1 MYEDLIGEFL
11 KIPAESEIRYNL
23 DRISDAARFAADS
36 HHGQLRKSGEPYIIH
51 PLEVAK
57 ILISYGMDESCIIAS
72 LLHDVI
78 EDTSVTQAQLGERF
92 TPEIAEL
99 VDGVTKLGRINYT
112 SKEEQQ
118 VESIRKMLLAMA
130 KDIRVIMI
138 KLADRLHNMR
148 TLEYQT
154 EDKKRSKA
162 IETLEVYAPLA
173 HRLGIQNLKTELEDI
188 ALKYIDPIGYDEIVN
203 DLEVFHEN
211 NERFTRIK
219 NIITETLK
227 KEGIEATIESRI
239 KHIYSIYRKMFR
251 QNKDFDEIYDLYA
264 FRIIVD
270 KTTECYN
277 VLGLM
282 HDQFSAIPGRLKDY
296 IATPKPNM
304 YQSLHTT
311 VSFEGYLFEIQ
322 IRTEEM
328 HKIAELGIAA
338 HWKYKTGQSGKDPL
352 DEQLSWVRKLLE
364 VQSDVSDADDFLKT
378 FKIDLFAD
386 QVFVSTP
393 KGDIITLH
401 AYSTV
406 IDFAYAIHS
415 QVGHK
420 MIGAKINGRIVELT
434 SKMHN
439 GDVVEILTSD
449 SSSGPS
455 RDWLKQVKTNEAKA
469 KIRQWFKKEKREENI
484 QQGQADL
491 ERELKRNLINPGNVD
506 AKELFAPILSRYN
519 LETLEDLYAAIGYG
533 GVSISKILPKLKV
546 DYGKMVRKQAEANQ
560 PAKPAPAP
568 RKKTTGGVVVD
579 DIENCLVRLGGCCVP
594 VPGDEIVGFITRGNG
609 VTVHQVNCP
618 HLKEIEAGRLVKV
631 HWEDAENEYFNTTL
645 TVDALNRIDLMAD
658 ISSAL
663 AQMHIMTRGLTMQQI
678 ANGDVRVVLNIEVH
692 NLSHLEIVAK
702 RLRKLKDVLK
712 VERA

>member
-1 MYEDLIGEFL
+1 MYDDLILEFL
-11 KIPAESEIRYNL
+11 KIPGESDVRYDL
-23 DRISDAARFAADS
+23 DRIRNAASFAADS

-78 EDTSVTQAQLGERF
+78 EDTPVTKEEVSQRF
-92 TPEIAEL
+92 SPEIAEL

-118 VESIRKMLLAMA
+118 VENLRKMLLAMA

-162 IETLEVYAPLA
+162 METLEVYAPLA
-173 HRLGIQNLKTELEDI
+173 HRLGIQNLKSELEDI

-211 NERFTRIK
+211 NERFIRIK
-219 NIITETLK
+219 QTITDTLK
-227 KEGIEATIESRI
+227 REGIEATIESRI
-239 KHIYSIYRKMFR
+239 KHIYSIYRKMFK

-322 IRTEEM
+322 IRTHEM

-338 HWKYKTGQSGKDPL
+338 HWKYKTGRIGKDPL
-352 DEQLSWVRKLLE
+352 DEQLAWVRKLLE
-364 VQSDVSDADDFLKT
+364 VQSDVNDADDFLKT

-401 AYSTV
+401 ADSTV

-415 QVGHK
+415 QVGNK

-449 SSSGPS
+449 SSTGPS
-455 RDWLKQVKTNEAKA
+455 RDWLNLVKTNEAKA
-469 KIRQWFKKEKREENI
+469 KIRQWFKKEKREDNI
-484 QQGQADL
+484 LQGRTDL
-491 ERELKRNLINPGNVD
+491 EREMKRSLINLANVD
-506 AKELFAPILSRYN
+506 EKELFAPILARYG
-519 LETLEDLYAAIGYG
+519 LDTIDDLYAAIGYG

-546 DYGKMVRKQAEANQ
+546 DYSKLIKKQTEPTVQ
-560 PAKPAPAP
+560 PTVTP
-568 RKKTTGGVVVD
+568 RKKPVGGVVVD
-579 DIENCLVRLGGCCVP
+579 DIDNCLVRLAGCCVP

-609 VTVHQVNCP
+609 VTVHQTNCP
-618 HLKEIEAGRLVKV
+618 HLKGIEAGRLVKV

-645 TVDALNRIDLMAD
+645 TIDALNRIDLLAD
-658 ISSAL
+658 VSSAL
-663 AQMHIMTRGLTMQQI
+663 AQMHIMTRGLSMQQI
-678 ANGDVRVVLNIEVH
+678 PNGDVRVVLNIEVH
-692 NLSHLEIVAK
+692 SLSHLEIVAK
-702 RLRKLKDVLK
+702 RIRKLKDVLR